1 MLLWVLLW
9 VVLILGGGAVLGLL
23 AWRLWQKLRA
33 LTTDLG
39 ETTQRL
45 TAALATL
52 NDVADP
58 EQAAHRPA
66 RSYDHN
72 T

>member
-33 LTTDLG
+33 LTADLG
-39 ETTQRL
+39 ETTTRL
-45 TAALATL
+45 TAVLARL

-58 EQAAHRPA
+58 ERAAHRPA
-66 RSYDHN
+66 TSYDHK